1 MHSTVRTSM
10 CSASSSVGGRVCGV
24 TRSSWRRGP
33 IVRASRTIT
42 QPFGVFQVVTST
54 FVPGSYARAVGCSMP
69 NGPNRKVP
77 APRSIRLPNTLWL
90 SKLGTHSQSTAPS
103 GATSAAVWQLDRN
116 A

>member
-1 MHSTVRTSM
+1 M
-10 CSASSSVGGRVCGV
+10 
-24 TRSSWRRGP
+24 
-33 IVRASRTIT
+33 
-42 QPFGVFQVVTST
+42 
-54 FVPGSYARAVGCSMP
+54 GCSMP